1 MKESWR
7 TTGQSL
13 AASLDGPRFCGF
25 ERLQRAIFFAVFMI
39 WSSLVRAIACVCSVE
54 FRARMLTIIRT
65 RTLPM
70 TLSSSLSGPLVEPRV
85 IRKQYAMEMAVERT
99 RLLYQGSLLP
109 TLFMLINGLVCA
121 GLLWSPQRYLLVS
134 IWLIWLLSLVALR
147 VIQVAAF
154 DSAMPSRQAQPIWR
168 RMFLLGS
175 AISGLT
181 LAAAGIALVPTDS
194 FLQQAWVFGLI
205 GAATLSAS
213 VAYAVSLP
221 AFLSFTLPCLLP
233 AIGYLFWGGD
243 EQQQGWGWLGLI
255 LLGSLSVVAWQVN
268 RLIQRELMRRFQNQA
283 LIEHLQQAQSRS
295 ELLNQELAREI
306 EQRRHAEEE
315 LREAQV
321 GLESRVAQRSRELD
335 AANQALS
342 KSEARLALALK
353 ASELGLWDWNLQ
365 TDEVHHTQL
374 KELFGI
380 EPEFVTAMLSHLKP
394 RLHPLDLPP
403 LRRALVEHL
412 KGRTEDYQ
420 IEYRVRHG
428 DGHWVWIEDRGRA
441 VERGANGRVIR
452 MVGTRRDISVS
463 KGLEEQRQLAAT
475 VFEAASEGIVIF
487 DPDYALIAVNQ
498 AFSRVTGYQIEDLLG
513 RNVVE
518 LPCSRD
524 ARRHYP
530 AIHQALEQHGSWQ
543 GELVEARKNGE
554 LYPQWLQLNVVRDIR
569 GNVSHIVGFFADL
582 SARRESEER
591 MRYLTH
597 YDELT
602 GLANRSLFRERLN
615 EAHQRVR
622 QGGRSLALLHINLD
636 RFKLLNDSLGHE
648 VADQMLQKMARRLVN
663 ALPEADTIARLSG
676 DEFAVLFDAYG
687 NLSSLARVATR
698 LSTKLRLPLTVEG
711 HELVV
716 SASMGIS
723 MLPDNAREI
732 SALVSQ
738 SNMAMQHAKHL
749 GGNNF
754 QFYTD
759 SLQASTLE
767 RLQLENHLR
776 KAIEEKQLKVFYQP
790 KLCLA
795 TGRLNAAEAL
805 VRWDHPTMGRVP
817 PGDFIGLAE
826 ETGLIGPIGEFVL
839 RQACWQACEWQRQ
852 GLEPIRVSVNLSV
865 HQLRQGKLVS
875 LVRQV
880 LEETGLA
887 PHYLEL
893 ELTESQLLDSV
904 EHIIAT
910 FQQLRD
916 LGVKLAIDDF
926 GTGYSSLSYLKR
938 IPVDYV
944 KIDQAFIRGL
954 GEGGEDAAIT
964 RAIIAMAHGLSLKV
978 VAEGVERPEQ
988 LEFLKAE
995 LCDEV
1000 QGYLI
1005 SRPVEAFAVA
1015 ELLRADNPFA

>member
-1 MKESWR
+1 
-7 TTGQSL
+7 
-13 AASLDGPRFCGF
+13 
-25 ERLQRAIFFAVFMI
+25 
-39 WSSLVRAIACVCSVE
+39 
-54 FRARMLTIIRT
+54 
-65 RTLPM
+65 M
-70 TLSSSLSGPLVEPRV
+70 TLSTGPSGPFVEPRV

-109 TLFMLINGLVCA
+109 TLFMLLNGLVCA
-121 GLLWSPQRYLLVS
+121 WLLWSPERYWLVS
-134 IWLIWLLSLVALR
+134 VWMVWLLALVALR

-154 DSAMPSRQAQPIWR
+154 DSAIPSRQAQPVWR

-175 AISGLT
+175 AVSGLT
-181 LAAAGIALVPTDS
+181 LACAGIALMPTDN

-205 GAATLSAS
+205 GAAILSAS

-243 EQQQGWGWLGLI
+243 EQQRGWGWLGLI
-255 LLGSLSVVAWQVN
+255 LLVSLSVVAWQVN
-268 RLIQRELMRRFQNQA
+268 RLIQMGLLRRFQNQA

-295 ELLNQELAREI
+295 EQLNSELLREV
-306 EQRRHAEEE
+306 EQRRRAEEQ

-321 GLESRVAQRSRELD
+321 GLESRVAQRSLELD

-353 ASELGLWDWNLQ
+353 ASQLGLWDWNLQ
-365 TDEVHHTQL
+365 TDEVHHSHI
-374 KELFGI
+374 KELFGL
-380 EPEFVTAMLSHLKP
+380 EPEFVRAMLSHLKP
-394 RLHPLDLPP
+394 LLHPEDLP
-403 LRRALVEHL
+403 LLKRALVEHL
-412 KGRTEDYQ
+412 KGRTEDYLV
-420 IEYRVRHG
+420 EYRVRHA
-428 DGHWVWIEDRGRA
+428 DGRWVWIEDRGRA
-441 VERGANGRVIR
+441 VERGPGGRVLR
-452 MVGTRRDISVS
+452 MVGTRRDISAS
-463 KGLEEQRQLAAT
+463 KQQEEQRRLAAM
-475 VFEAASEGIVIF
+475 VFEAASEGIVIL
-487 DPDYALIAVNQ
+487 DPDYVLLAVNQ
-498 AFSRVTGYQIEDLLG
+498 AFSRVTGYQIEDMLG
-513 RNVVE
+513 RNVVD

-524 ARRHYP
+524 ARRHFP
-530 AIHQALEQHGSWQ
+530 VIHQALEQHGSWQ

-554 LYPQWLQLNVVRDIR
+554 LYPQWLQLNVVRDTR
-569 GNVSHIVGFFADL
+569 GKVSHIVGFFADL

-602 GLANRSLFRERLN
+602 GLANRSLFRERLR
-615 EAHQRVR
+615 EAHQRMR
-622 QGGRSLALLHINLD
+622 QGGRSLALVHINLD
-636 RFKLLNDSLGHE
+636 RFKLLNDSLGHDI
-648 VADQMLQKMARRLVN
+648 ADQLLQKMARRLVN

-687 NLSSLARVATR
+687 SLSSLTRVATR
-698 LSTKLRLPLTVEG
+698 LSAKLRLPITVEG

-723 MLPDNAREI
+723 MLPDSAREI
-732 SALVSQ
+732 PALISQ
-738 SNMAMQHAKHL
+738 SNIAMQHAKHL

-754 QFYTD
+754 QFYTA

-767 RLQLENHLR
+767 RLQLENQLR
-776 KAIEEKQLKVFYQP
+776 KAVEERQLKVFYQP

-805 VRWDHPTMGRVP
+805 VRWDHPDLGRVP

-826 ETGLIGPIGEFVL
+826 EIGLIGPIGEFVL

-852 GLEPIRVSVNLSV
+852 GLPAIRVSVNLSV

-875 LVRQV
+875 QVRSV

-887 PHYLEL
+887 PHFLEL
-893 ELTESQLLDSV
+893 ELTESHLLDSV
-904 EHIIAT
+904 DHIVST

-954 GEGGEDAAIT
+954 SEGGADAAIT

-978 VAEGVERPEQ
+978 VAEGVEHPGQ
-988 LEFLKAE
+988 LAFLKE
-995 LCDEV
+995 QKCDEV

-1005 SRPVEAFAVA
+1005 SRPVEAEGLAA
-1015 ELLRADNPFA
+1015 LLRAQTL

>member
-1 MKESWR
+1 
-7 TTGQSL
+7 
-13 AASLDGPRFCGF
+13 
-25 ERLQRAIFFAVFMI
+25 
-39 WSSLVRAIACVCSVE
+39 
-54 FRARMLTIIRT
+54 
-65 RTLPM
+65 M
-70 TLSSSLSGPLVEPRV
+70 TLSFDLSGPTVEPRV

-121 GLLWSPQRYLLVS
+121 GLLWSPQRYFLVS
-134 IWLIWLLSLVALR
+134 VWLVWLLSLVALR

-154 DSAMPSRQAQPIWR
+154 DSAIPNRQAQPIWR

-175 AISGLT
+175 GLTGLT
-181 LAAAGIALVPTDS
+181 LAGAGIALVPADN
-194 FLQQAWVFGLI
+194 FIQQAWVFGLI
-205 GAATLSAS
+205 GAAALSAS

-233 AIGYLFWGGD
+233 AIAYMFWGGD
-243 EQQQGWGWLGLI
+243 EQQQGWGWFGLI
-255 LLGSLSVVAWQVN
+255 LLGALSVVAWQVN
-268 RLIQRELMRRFQNQA
+268 RLIDRGLMRRFQNQA
-283 LIEHLQQAQSRS
+283 LIEHLQQAQSCS
-295 ELLNQELAREI
+295 DQLNQKLAKEI
-306 EQRRHAEEE
+306 EQRRRAENE
-315 LREAQV
+315 LREIQV
-321 GLESRVAQRSRELD
+321 DLENRVAQRSLELD

-365 TDEVHHTQL
+365 TDEVHHTQIQ
-374 KELFGI
+374 ELFGL
-380 EPEFVTAMLSHLKP
+380 EPDQVTAILRHLKP
-394 RLHPLDLPP
+394 RLHPEDLPA
-403 LRRALVEHL
+403 LKRALVEHL

-441 VERGANGRVIR
+441 VERAENGRVLR

-463 KGLEEQRQLAAT
+463 KNLEEQRQLAAT

-487 DPDYALIAVNQ
+487 DPNYVLIAINQ
-498 AFSRVTGYQIEDLLG
+498 AFSRVTGYAIEDMIG

-524 ARRHYP
+524 ARRHYA
-530 AIHQALEQHGSWQ
+530 AIHQALEQQGSWQ
-543 GELVEARKNGE
+543 GELVETRKNGE
-554 LYPQWLQLNVVRDIR
+554 MYPQWLQLNAVRDNR

-602 GLANRSLFRERLN
+602 GLANRAMFRERLS

-622 QGGRSLALLHINLD
+622 QGGYRSLALLHINLD
-636 RFKLLNDSLGHE
+636 RFKQLNDSLGHE
-648 VADQMLQKMARRLVN
+648 VADQLLQKMARRLVN

-676 DEFAVLFDAYG
+676 DEFAVLFNAYG

-698 LSTKLRLPLTVEG
+698 LASKLRLPVTIDG

-723 MLPDNAREI
+723 LLPDSAREI

-767 RLQLENHLR
+767 RLQLENQLR

-795 TGRLNAAEAL
+795 TGKLNAAEAL

-852 GLEPIRVSVNLSV
+852 GLDAIRVSVNLSV

-880 LEETGLA
+880 LEETGLE
-887 PHYLEL
+887 PGYLEL

-954 GEGGEDAAIT
+954 GEGTEDAAIT

-978 VAEGVERPEQ
+978 VAEGVEHQEQ

-995 LCDEV
+995 RCDEV

-1005 SRPVEAFAVA
+1005 SRPVEAQFLAV
-1015 ELLRADNPFA
+1015 LLRENGVD

>member
-1 MKESWR
+1 
-7 TTGQSL
+7 
-13 AASLDGPRFCGF
+13 
-25 ERLQRAIFFAVFMI
+25 
-39 WSSLVRAIACVCSVE
+39 
-54 FRARMLTIIRT
+54 
-65 RTLPM
+65 M
-70 TLSSSLSGPLVEPRV
+70 TPIPDLSGPFMEPRV
-85 IRKQYAMEMAVERT
+85 IRQHYAVEMAVERT

-109 TLFMLINGLVCA
+109 TLFMLLNGLVCTW
-121 GLLWSPQRYLLVS
+121 LLWSPARYLLLSV
-134 IWLIWLLSLVALR
+134 WMVWLLALVALR

-154 DSAMPSRQAQPIWR
+154 DSAIPSRQAQPVWQ

-175 AISGLT
+175 TVSGLT
-181 LAAAGIALVPTDS
+181 LACAGIALMPTDS

-205 GAATLSAS
+205 GAAILSAS
-213 VAYAVSLP
+213 VAYAVSLQ

-233 AIGYLFWGGD
+233 AIAYLFWGGD
-243 EQQQGWGWLGLI
+243 EQQRGWGWLGLI
-255 LLGSLSVVAWQVN
+255 LLASLSVVAWQVN
-268 RLIQRELMRRFQNQA
+268 RLIQRGLLRRFQNQA
-283 LIEHLQQAQSRS
+283 LIEHLQDAQNRS
-295 ELLNQELAREI
+295 GQLNRELAREV
-306 EQRRHAEEE
+306 EQRRNVEER
-315 LREAQV
+315 LRQAQA
-321 GLESRVAQRSRELD
+321 GLEQRVAQRSLELD
-335 AANQALS
+335 AANQALG
-342 KSEARLALALK
+342 KSEARLALALE

-374 KELFGI
+374 KELFGL
-380 EPEFVTAMLSHLKP
+380 EPGEVTAMLSHLKP
-394 RLHPLDLPP
+394 RLHPEDLPV
-403 LRRALVEHL
+403 LKRALVEHL
-412 KGRTEDYQ
+412 KGRSEDYLV
-420 IEYRVRHG
+420 EYRVLHG
-428 DGHWVWIEDRGRA
+428 AGHWVWVEDRGRA
-441 VERGANGRVIR
+441 VERSPEGRVLR
-452 MVGTRRDISVS
+452 MVGTRRDISAD
-463 KGLEEQRQLAAT
+463 KEQEVQRNLAAT
-475 VFEAASEGIVIF
+475 VFEAASEGIVIL
-487 DPDYALIAVNQ
+487 DPDYALIAANQ
-498 AFSRVTGYQIEDLLG
+498 AFSQVTGFQIEDMLG

-518 LPCSRD
+518 LSCSRD

-530 AIHQALEQHGSWQ
+530 LIHQALEQHGSWQ
-543 GELVEARKNGE
+543 GELVETRKNGE
-554 LYPQWLQLNVVRDIR
+554 LYPQWLQLNVVRDKR
-569 GNVSHIVGFFADL
+569 GKVRHIVGFFADL

-602 GLANRSLFRERLN
+602 GLANRSLFRERLR

-648 VADQMLQKMARRLVN
+648 VADQLLQKMARRLVN

-687 NLSSLARVATR
+687 SLSSLTRVATR
-698 LSTKLRLPLTVEG
+698 LLSKLRLPITIEG

-723 MLPDNAREI
+723 MLPDSAREI
-732 SALVSQ
+732 AALVSQ
-738 SNMAMQHAKHL
+738 ANMAMAHAKHL

-754 QFYTD
+754 QFYTE

-767 RLQLENHLR
+767 RLQLENQLR
-776 KAIEEKQLKVFYQP
+776 KAIEDDQLMVFYQP

-805 VRWDHPTMGRVP
+805 VRWEHPVLGRVP

-839 RQACWQACEWQRQ
+839 RQACRQACQWRQQ

-865 HQLRQGKLVS
+865 YQLRQGKLVS

-880 LEETGLA
+880 LEETGLE
-887 PHYLEL
+887 PHLLEL

-954 GEGGEDAAIT
+954 AEGGEDAAIT

-978 VAEGVERPEQ
+978 VAEGVEDQAQLTFLRAEQ
-988 LEFLKAE
+988 
-995 LCDEV
+995 CDEV

-1005 SRPVEAFAVA
+1005 SRPVDAQGLA
-1015 ELLRADNPFA
+1015 LLLQAQSC

>member
-1 MKESWR
+1 
-7 TTGQSL
+7 
-13 AASLDGPRFCGF
+13 
-25 ERLQRAIFFAVFMI
+25 
-39 WSSLVRAIACVCSVE
+39 
-54 FRARMLTIIRT
+54 
-65 RTLPM
+65 M
-70 TLSSSLSGPLVEPRV
+70 TLSFDLSGPTAQPRV

-121 GLLWSPQRYLLVS
+121 GLLWSPQRYFLVTV
-134 IWLIWLLSLVALR
+134 WLVWLLSLVALR

-154 DSAMPSRQAQPIWR
+154 DSAIPNRQAHPIWL

-175 AISGLT
+175 GLTGLT
-181 LAAAGIALVPTDS
+181 LAGAGIALVPADN
-194 FLQQAWVFGLI
+194 FIQQAWVFGLI
-205 GAATLSAS
+205 GAAALSAS

-233 AIGYLFWGGD
+233 AIAYMFWGGD
-243 EQQQGWGWLGLI
+243 EQQQGWGWFGLI
-255 LLGSLSVVAWQVN
+255 LLGALSVVAWQVN
-268 RLIQRELMRRFQNQA
+268 RLIDRGLMRRFQNQA
-283 LIEHLQQAQSRS
+283 LIEHLQQAQSCS
-295 ELLNQELAREI
+295 DQLNQKLAKEI
-306 EQRRHAEEE
+306 EQRQRAEEE
-315 LREAQV
+315 LREIQTD
-321 GLESRVAQRSRELD
+321 LENRVAQRSLELD
-335 AANQALS
+335 AASQALS

-365 TDEVHHTQL
+365 TDEVHHTQIQ
-374 KELFGI
+374 ELFGL
-380 EPEFVTAMLSHLKP
+380 EPEQVTGILRHLKP
-394 RLHPLDLPP
+394 RLHPEDLPG
-403 LRRALVEHL
+403 LKRALVEHL

-441 VERGANGRVIR
+441 VERGENARVIR

-487 DPDYALIAVNQ
+487 DPNYKLIAINQ
-498 AFSRVTGYQIEDLLG
+498 AFSRVTGYDIEDMIG

-524 ARRHYP
+524 ARRHYA
-530 AIHQALEQHGSWQ
+530 AIHQALEQQGSWQ
-543 GELVEARKNGE
+543 GELVETRKNGE
-554 LYPQWLQLNVVRDIR
+554 MYPQWLQLNAVRDTR

-602 GLANRSLFRERLN
+602 GLANRSMFRERLS

-622 QGGRSLALLHINLD
+622 QGGYRSLALLHINLD
-636 RFKLLNDSLGHE
+636 RFKQLNDSLGHE
-648 VADQMLQKMARRLVN
+648 IADQLLQKMARRLVN

-676 DEFAVLFDAYG
+676 DEFAVLFNAYG

-698 LSTKLRLPLTVEG
+698 LASKLRLPVTIDG

-723 MLPDNAREI
+723 LLPDSARDI

-767 RLQLENHLR
+767 RLQMENQLR
-776 KAIEEKQLKVFYQP
+776 KAVEEKQLKVFYQP

-795 TGRLNAAEAL
+795 TGKLNAAEAL

-852 GLEPIRVSVNLSV
+852 GLEAIRVSVNLSV

-880 LEETGLA
+880 LEETGLE
-887 PHYLEL
+887 PRYLEL

-954 GEGGEDAAIT
+954 GEGSEDAAIT
-964 RAIIAMAHGLSLKV
+964 RAIIAMAHGLALKV
-978 VAEGVERPEQ
+978 VAEGVERIEQ

-995 LCDEV
+995 HCDEV
-1000 QGYLI
+1000 QGYLV
-1005 SRPVEAFAVA
+1005 SRPVEAETLAG
-1015 ELLRADNPFA
+1015 LLHAQAAS

>member
-1 MKESWR
+1 
-7 TTGQSL
+7 
-13 AASLDGPRFCGF
+13 
-25 ERLQRAIFFAVFMI
+25 
-39 WSSLVRAIACVCSVE
+39 
-54 FRARMLTIIRT
+54 
-65 RTLPM
+65 M
-70 TLSSSLSGPLVEPRV
+70 TLNPDPAGPCVEPRV
-85 IRKQYAMEMAVERT
+85 IYKQYATQMAVERT

-121 GLLWSPQRYLLVS
+121 ALLWEPRRYFLVS
-134 IWLIWLLSLVALR
+134 VWLVWLLSLVALR

-154 DSAMPSRQAQPIWR
+154 DSAIPSRQAQPIWL

-175 AISGLT
+175 ALTGLT
-181 LAAAGIALVPTDS
+181 LAGAGIALVPADS
-194 FLQQAWVFGLI
+194 FQQQAWVFGLI

-233 AIGYLFWGGD
+233 AILYLFWGDD
-243 EQQQGWGWLGLI
+243 EQQRGWGWLGLVV
-255 LLGSLSVVAWQVN
+255 LVSLSVVAWQVN
-268 RLIQRELMRRFQNQA
+268 RLIRSGMLRRFQNQA
-283 LIEHLQQAQSRS
+283 LIEHLQQAQTCSAQ
-295 ELLNQELAREI
+295 LNEALAREV
-306 EQRRHAEEE
+306 EQRRNAEDQ
-315 LREAQV
+315 LRAAQA
-321 GLESRVAQRSRELD
+321 GLEARVAQRGQALEVAS
-335 AANQALS
+335 QALS

-374 KELFGI
+374 KELFGL
-380 EPEFVTAMLSHLKP
+380 EPEYVTAMLGHLTP
-394 RLHPLDLPP
+394 RLHPQDLPV
-403 LRRALVEHL
+403 LKRALVEHL
-412 KGRTEDYQ
+412 KGRSEDYQ

-441 VERGANGRVIR
+441 VERSASGRVLR
-452 MVGTRRDISVS
+452 MVGTRRNISAT
-463 KGLEEQRQLAAT
+463 KELEQQRQLAAT

-487 DPDYALIAVNQ
+487 DPNYALLAANQ
-498 AFSRVTGYQIEDLLG
+498 AFTRVTGFNIDDMLG
-513 RNVVE
+513 RNVVD

-530 AIHQALEQHGSWQ
+530 IIRQSLKQHGTWQ
-543 GELVEARKNGE
+543 GELVEARANGE
-554 LYPQWLQLNVVRDIR
+554 LYPQWLQLNVVRDSR
-569 GNVSHIVGFFADL
+569 GNISHIVGFFADL
-582 SARRESEER
+582 SARRASEER

-602 GLANRSLFRERLN
+602 GLANRSLFRERLH
-615 EAHQRVR
+615 EAHQRIR
-622 QGGRSLALLHINLD
+622 QGGRRSLALLHIDLD
-636 RFKLLNDSLGHE
+636 RFKLLNDSLGHDI
-648 VADQMLQKMARRLVN
+648 ADQLLQKMARRLIN

-698 LSTKLRLPLTVEG
+698 LSAKLRLPVTIEG

-716 SASMGIS
+716 SASIGIS
-723 MLPDNAREI
+723 LLPDNAREV
-732 SALVSQ
+732 STLVSQ
-738 SNMAMQHAKHL
+738 ANMAMQHAKHL
-749 GGNNF
+749 GGDNF

-767 RLQLENHLR
+767 RLQLENQLR
-776 KAIEEKQLKVFYQP
+776 KALEEQQLKVFYQP
-790 KLCLA
+790 KLCLT
-795 TGRLNAAEAL
+795 TGRLNAVEAL
-805 VRWDHPTMGRVP
+805 VRWEHPLMGQVP

-852 GLEPIRVSVNLSV
+852 GLAPIRVSVNLSV
-865 HQLRQGKLVS
+865 HQLRHGKLVS

-887 PHYLEL
+887 PQYLEL

-954 GEGGEDAAIT
+954 EEGSVDTAIT
-964 RAIIAMAHGLSLKV
+964 RAIITMAHGLSLKV
-978 VAEGVERPEQ
+978 VAEGVERREQ
-988 LEFLKAE
+988 LDFLKAE
-995 LCDEV
+995 QCDEV

-1005 SRPVEAFAVA
+1005 SRPVEAD
-1015 ELLRADNPFA
+1015 ELVRLLQKQYME

>member
-1 MKESWR
+1 
-7 TTGQSL
+7 
-13 AASLDGPRFCGF
+13 
-25 ERLQRAIFFAVFMI
+25 
-39 WSSLVRAIACVCSVE
+39 
-54 FRARMLTIIRT
+54 
-65 RTLPM
+65 M
-70 TLSSSLSGPLVEPRV
+70 TPIPDLSGPFMEPRV
-85 IRKQYAMEMAVERT
+85 IRQHYAVEMAVERT

-109 TLFMLINGLVCA
+109 TLFMLLNGLVCTW
-121 GLLWSPQRYLLVS
+121 LLWSPARYLLLSV
-134 IWLIWLLSLVALR
+134 WMVWLLALVALR

-154 DSAMPSRQAQPIWR
+154 DSAIPSRQAQPVWQ

-175 AISGLT
+175 TVSGLT
-181 LAAAGIALVPTDS
+181 LACAGIALVPTDS

-205 GAATLSAS
+205 GAAILSAS
-213 VAYAVSLP
+213 VAYAVSLQ

-233 AIGYLFWGGD
+233 AIAYLFWGGD
-243 EQQQGWGWLGLI
+243 EQQRGWGWLGLI
-255 LLGSLSVVAWQVN
+255 LLASLSVVAWQVN
-268 RLIQRELMRRFQNQA
+268 RLIQRGLLRRFQNQA
-283 LIEHLQQAQSRS
+283 LIEHLQDAQNRS
-295 ELLNQELAREI
+295 GQLNRELAREV
-306 EQRRHAEEE
+306 EQRRNVEER
-315 LREAQV
+315 LRQAQA
-321 GLESRVAQRSRELD
+321 GLEQRVAQRSLELD
-335 AANQALS
+335 AANQALG
-342 KSEARLALALK
+342 KSEARLALALE

-374 KELFGI
+374 KELFGL
-380 EPEFVTAMLSHLKP
+380 EPGEVTAMLSHLKP
-394 RLHPLDLPP
+394 RLHPEDLPV
-403 LRRALVEHL
+403 LKRALVEHL
-412 KGRTEDYQ
+412 KGRSEDYLV
-420 IEYRVRHG
+420 EYRVLHG
-428 DGHWVWIEDRGRA
+428 AGHWVWVEDRGRA
-441 VERGANGRVIR
+441 VERSPEGRVLR
-452 MVGTRRDISVS
+452 MVGTRRDISAD
-463 KGLEEQRQLAAT
+463 KEQEVQRNLAAT
-475 VFEAASEGIVIF
+475 VFEAASEGIVIL
-487 DPDYALIAVNQ
+487 DPDYALIAANQ
-498 AFSRVTGYQIEDLLG
+498 AFSLVTGFQIEDMLG

-518 LPCSRD
+518 LSCSRD

-530 AIHQALEQHGSWQ
+530 LIHQALEQHGSWQ
-543 GELVEARKNGE
+543 GELVETRKNGE
-554 LYPQWLQLNVVRDIR
+554 LYPQWLQLNVVRDKR
-569 GNVSHIVGFFADL
+569 GKVRHIVGFFADL

-602 GLANRSLFRERLN
+602 GLANRSLFRERLR

-648 VADQMLQKMARRLVN
+648 VADQLLQKMARRLVN

-687 NLSSLARVATR
+687 SLSSLTRVATR
-698 LSTKLRLPLTVEG
+698 LLSKLRLPITIEG

-723 MLPDNAREI
+723 MLPDSAREI
-732 SALVSQ
+732 AALVSQ
-738 SNMAMQHAKHL
+738 ANMAMAHAKHL

-754 QFYTD
+754 QFYTE

-767 RLQLENHLR
+767 RLQLENQLR
-776 KAIEEKQLKVFYQP
+776 KAIEDDQLMVFYQP

-805 VRWDHPTMGRVP
+805 VRWEHPVLGRVP

-839 RQACWQACEWQRQ
+839 RQACRQACQWRQQ

-865 HQLRQGKLVS
+865 YQLRQGKLVS

-880 LEETGLA
+880 LEETGLE
-887 PHYLEL
+887 PHLLEL

-954 GEGGEDAAIT
+954 AEGGEDAAIT

-978 VAEGVERPEQ
+978 VAEGVEDQAQLTFLRAEQ
-988 LEFLKAE
+988 
-995 LCDEV
+995 CDEV

-1005 SRPVEAFAVA
+1005 SRPVDAQGLA
-1015 ELLRADNPFA
+1015 LLLQAQSC

>member
-1 MKESWR
+1 
-7 TTGQSL
+7 
-13 AASLDGPRFCGF
+13 
-25 ERLQRAIFFAVFMI
+25 
-39 WSSLVRAIACVCSVE
+39 
-54 FRARMLTIIRT
+54 
-65 RTLPM
+65 M
-70 TLSSSLSGPLVEPRV
+70 TLSFDLSGPTVEPRV

-121 GLLWSPQRYLLVS
+121 GLLWSPQRYFLVS
-134 IWLIWLLSLVALR
+134 VWLVWLLSLVALR

-154 DSAMPSRQAQPIWR
+154 DSAIPNRQAQPIWR

-175 AISGLT
+175 GLTGLT
-181 LAAAGIALVPTDS
+181 LAGAGIALVPADN
-194 FLQQAWVFGLI
+194 FIQQAWVFGLI
-205 GAATLSAS
+205 GAAALSAS

-233 AIGYLFWGGD
+233 AIAYMFWGGD
-243 EQQQGWGWLGLI
+243 EQQQGWGWFGLI
-255 LLGSLSVVAWQVN
+255 LLGALSVVAWQVN
-268 RLIQRELMRRFQNQA
+268 RLIDRGLMRRFQNQA
-283 LIEHLQQAQSRS
+283 LIEHLQQAQSCS
-295 ELLNQELAREI
+295 DQLNQKLAKEI
-306 EQRRHAEEE
+306 EQRRRAENE
-315 LREAQV
+315 LREIQV
-321 GLESRVAQRSRELD
+321 DLENRVAQRSLELD

-365 TDEVHHTQL
+365 TDEVHHTQIQ
-374 KELFGI
+374 ELFGL
-380 EPEFVTAMLSHLKP
+380 EPDQVTAILRHLKP
-394 RLHPLDLPP
+394 RLHPDDLPA

-441 VERGANGRVIR
+441 VERAENGRVLR

-463 KGLEEQRQLAAT
+463 KNLEEQRQLAAT

-487 DPDYALIAVNQ
+487 DPNYALIAINQ
-498 AFSRVTGYQIEDLLG
+498 AFSRVTGYAIEDMIG

-524 ARRHYP
+524 ARRHYA
-530 AIHQALEQHGSWQ
+530 AIHQALEQQGSWQ
-543 GELVEARKNGE
+543 GELVETRKNGE
-554 LYPQWLQLNVVRDIR
+554 MYPQWLQLNAVRDSR

-602 GLANRSLFRERLN
+602 GLANRAMFRERLS

-622 QGGRSLALLHINLD
+622 QGGYRSLALLHINLD
-636 RFKLLNDSLGHE
+636 RFKQLNDSLGHE
-648 VADQMLQKMARRLVN
+648 VADQLLQKMARRLVN

-676 DEFAVLFDAYG
+676 DEFAVLFNAYG

-698 LSTKLRLPLTVEG
+698 LATKLRVPVTIEG

-723 MLPDNAREI
+723 LLPDNAREI

-767 RLQLENHLR
+767 RLQLENQLR

-795 TGRLNAAEAL
+795 TGKLNAAEAL

-852 GLEPIRVSVNLSV
+852 GLDAIRVSVNLSV

-880 LEETGLA
+880 LEETGLE
-887 PHYLEL
+887 PRYLEL

-954 GEGGEDAAIT
+954 GEGTEDAAIT

-978 VAEGVERPEQ
+978 VAEGVEHQEQ

-995 LCDEV
+995 RCDEV

-1005 SRPVEAFAVA
+1005 SRPVEAQVLAV
-1015 ELLRADNPFA
+1015 LLRENGVD

>member
-1 MKESWR
+1 
-7 TTGQSL
+7 
-13 AASLDGPRFCGF
+13 
-25 ERLQRAIFFAVFMI
+25 
-39 WSSLVRAIACVCSVE
+39 
-54 FRARMLTIIRT
+54 
-65 RTLPM
+65 M
-70 TLSSSLSGPLVEPRV
+70 TLSTGPSGPFVEPRV
-85 IRKQYAMEMAVERT
+85 VRKQYAMEMAVERT

-109 TLFMLINGLVCA
+109 TLFMLLNGLVCA
-121 GLLWSPQRYLLVS
+121 WLLWGPERYWLVS
-134 IWLIWLLSLVALR
+134 VWMVWLLALVALR

-154 DSAMPSRQAQPIWR
+154 DSAIPSRQAQPVWR

-175 AISGLT
+175 AVSGLT
-181 LAAAGIALVPTDS
+181 LACAGIALMPTDN

-205 GAATLSAS
+205 GAAILSAS

-243 EQQQGWGWLGLI
+243 EQQRGWGWLGLI
-255 LLGSLSVVAWQVN
+255 LLVSLSVVAWQVN
-268 RLIQRELMRRFQNQA
+268 RLIQMGLLRRFQNQA

-295 ELLNQELAREI
+295 EQLNSELLREV
-306 EQRRHAEEE
+306 EQRRRAEEE

-321 GLESRVAQRSRELD
+321 GLESRVAQRSLELD

-353 ASELGLWDWNLQ
+353 ASQLGLWDWNLQ
-365 TDEVHHTQL
+365 TDEVHHSHI
-374 KELFGI
+374 KELFGL
-380 EPEFVTAMLSHLKP
+380 EPEFVRAMLSHLKP
-394 RLHPLDLPP
+394 LLHPEDLP
-403 LRRALVEHL
+403 LLKRALVEHL
-412 KGRTEDYQ
+412 KGRTEDYLV
-420 IEYRVRHG
+420 EYRVRHG

-441 VERGANGRVIR
+441 VERGPGGRVLR
-452 MVGTRRDISVS
+452 MVGTRRDISAS
-463 KGLEEQRQLAAT
+463 KQQEEQRRLSAM
-475 VFEAASEGIVIF
+475 VFEAASEGIVIL
-487 DPDYALIAVNQ
+487 DPDYVLLAVNQ
-498 AFSRVTGYQIEDLLG
+498 AFSRVTGYQIEDMLG
-513 RNVVE
+513 RNVVD

-530 AIHQALEQHGSWQ
+530 VIHQALEQHGSWQ

-554 LYPQWLQLNVVRDIR
+554 LYPQWLQLNVVRDAR
-569 GNVSHIVGFFADL
+569 GNISHIVGFFADL

-602 GLANRSLFRERLN
+602 GLANRSLFRERLR

-622 QGGRSLALLHINLD
+622 QGGRSLALVHINLD
-636 RFKLLNDSLGHE
+636 RFKLLNDSLGHDI
-648 VADQMLQKMARRLVN
+648 ADQLLQKMARRLVN

-687 NLSSLARVATR
+687 SLSSLTRVATR
-698 LSTKLRLPLTVEG
+698 LSAKLRLPITVEG

-723 MLPDNAREI
+723 MLPDSAREI
-732 SALVSQ
+732 PALISQ
-738 SNMAMQHAKHL
+738 ANIAMQHAKHL

-754 QFYTD
+754 QFYTA

-767 RLQLENHLR
+767 RLQLENQLR
-776 KAIEEKQLKVFYQP
+776 KAVEERQLKVFYQP

-805 VRWDHPTMGRVP
+805 VRWDHPDLGRVP

-826 ETGLIGPIGEFVL
+826 EIGLIGPIGEFVL

-852 GLEPIRVSVNLSV
+852 GLPAIRVSVNLSV

-875 LVRQV
+875 LVRSV

-887 PHYLEL
+887 PHFLEL
-893 ELTESQLLDSV
+893 ELTESHLLDSV
-904 EHIIAT
+904 EHIVST

-954 GEGGEDAAIT
+954 SEGGADAAIT

-978 VAEGVERPEQ
+978 VAEGVEHPGQ
-988 LEFLKAE
+988 LAFLKE
-995 LCDEV
+995 QKCDEV

-1005 SRPVEAFAVA
+1005 SRPVDA
-1015 ELLRADNPFA
+1015 EGLAALLRAETL

>member
-1 MKESWR
+1 
-7 TTGQSL
+7 
-13 AASLDGPRFCGF
+13 
-25 ERLQRAIFFAVFMI
+25 
-39 WSSLVRAIACVCSVE
+39 
-54 FRARMLTIIRT
+54 
-65 RTLPM
+65 M
-70 TLSSSLSGPLVEPRV
+70 TLSTGPSGPFVEPRV
-85 IRKQYAMEMAVERT
+85 VRKQYAMEMAVERT

-109 TLFMLINGLVCA
+109 TLFMLLNGLVCA
-121 GLLWSPQRYLLVS
+121 WLLWSPERYWLVS
-134 IWLIWLLSLVALR
+134 VWMVWLLALVALR

-154 DSAMPSRQAQPIWR
+154 DSAIPSRQAQPVWR

-175 AISGLT
+175 AVSGLT
-181 LAAAGIALVPTDS
+181 LACAGIALMPTDN

-205 GAATLSAS
+205 GAAILSAS

-243 EQQQGWGWLGLI
+243 EQQRGWGWLGLI
-255 LLGSLSVVAWQVN
+255 LLVSLSVVAWQVN
-268 RLIQRELMRRFQNQA
+268 RLIQMGLLRRFQNQA

-295 ELLNQELAREI
+295 EQLNSELLREV
-306 EQRRHAEEE
+306 EQRRRAEEE

-321 GLESRVAQRSRELD
+321 GLESRVTQRSLELD

-353 ASELGLWDWNLQ
+353 ASQLGLWDWNLQ
-365 TDEVHHTQL
+365 TDEVHHSHI
-374 KELFGI
+374 KELFGL
-380 EPEFVTAMLSHLKP
+380 EPEFVRAMLSHLKP
-394 RLHPLDLPP
+394 LLHPEDLP
-403 LRRALVEHL
+403 LLKRALVEHL
-412 KGRTEDYQ
+412 KGRTEDYLV
-420 IEYRVRHG
+420 EYRVRHG
-428 DGHWVWIEDRGRA
+428 DGYWVWIEDRGRA
-441 VERGANGRVIR
+441 VERGPGGRVLR
-452 MVGTRRDISVS
+452 MVGTRRDISAS
-463 KGLEEQRQLAAT
+463 KQQEEQQRLSAM
-475 VFEAASEGIVIF
+475 VFEAASEGIVIL
-487 DPDYALIAVNQ
+487 DPDYVLLAANQ
-498 AFSRVTGYQIEDLLG
+498 AFSRVTGYQIEDMLG
-513 RNVVE
+513 RNVVD

-530 AIHQALEQHGSWQ
+530 VIHQALEQHGSWQ

-554 LYPQWLQLNVVRDIR
+554 LYPQWLQLNVVRDTR
-569 GNVSHIVGFFADL
+569 GNISHIVGFFADL

-602 GLANRSLFRERLN
+602 GLANRSLFRERLR
-615 EAHQRVR
+615 EAHQRMR
-622 QGGRSLALLHINLD
+622 QGGRSLALVHINLD
-636 RFKLLNDSLGHE
+636 RFKLLNDSLGHD
-648 VADQMLQKMARRLVN
+648 VADQLLQKMARRLVN

-687 NLSSLARVATR
+687 SLSSLTRVATR
-698 LSTKLRLPLTVEG
+698 LSAKLRLPITVEG

-723 MLPDNAREI
+723 MLPDSAREI
-732 SALVSQ
+732 PALISQ
-738 SNMAMQHAKHL
+738 ANIAMQHAKHL

-754 QFYTD
+754 QFYTA

-767 RLQLENHLR
+767 RLQLENQLR
-776 KAIEEKQLKVFYQP
+776 KAVEERQLKVFYQP

-805 VRWDHPTMGRVP
+805 VRWDHPDLGRVP

-826 ETGLIGPIGEFVL
+826 EIGLIGPIGEFVL

-852 GLEPIRVSVNLSV
+852 GLPAIRVSVNLSV

-875 LVRQV
+875 LVRSV

-887 PHYLEL
+887 PHFLEL
-893 ELTESQLLDSV
+893 ELTESHLLDSV
-904 EHIIAT
+904 EHIVST

-954 GEGGEDAAIT
+954 SEGGADAAIT

-978 VAEGVERPEQ
+978 VAEGVEHPGQ
-988 LEFLKAE
+988 LAFLKE
-995 LCDEV
+995 QKCDEV

-1005 SRPVEAFAVA
+1005 SRPVEAEGLAA
-1015 ELLRADNPFA
+1015 LLRAETL

>member
-1 MKESWR
+1 
-7 TTGQSL
+7 
-13 AASLDGPRFCGF
+13 
-25 ERLQRAIFFAVFMI
+25 
-39 WSSLVRAIACVCSVE
+39 
-54 FRARMLTIIRT
+54 
-65 RTLPM
+65 M
-70 TLSSSLSGPLVEPRV
+70 TLSFDLSGPTVEPRV

-121 GLLWSPQRYLLVS
+121 GLLWSPQRYFLVS
-134 IWLIWLLSLVALR
+134 VWLVWLLSLVALR

-154 DSAMPSRQAQPIWR
+154 DSAIPNRQAQPIWR

-175 AISGLT
+175 GLTGLT
-181 LAAAGIALVPTDS
+181 LAGAGIALVPADN
-194 FLQQAWVFGLI
+194 FIQQAWVFGLI
-205 GAATLSAS
+205 GAAALSAS

-233 AIGYLFWGGD
+233 AIAYMFWGGD
-243 EQQQGWGWLGLI
+243 EQQQGWGWFGLI
-255 LLGSLSVVAWQVN
+255 LLGALSVVAWQVN
-268 RLIQRELMRRFQNQA
+268 RLIDRGLMRRFQNQA
-283 LIEHLQQAQSRS
+283 LIEHLQQAQSCS
-295 ELLNQELAREI
+295 DQLNQKLAKEI
-306 EQRRHAEEE
+306 EQRRRAENE
-315 LREAQV
+315 LREIQV
-321 GLESRVAQRSRELD
+321 DLENRVAQRSLELD

-365 TDEVHHTQL
+365 TDEVHHTQIQ
-374 KELFGI
+374 ELFGL
-380 EPEFVTAMLSHLKP
+380 EPDQVTAILRHLKP
-394 RLHPLDLPP
+394 RLHPEDLPA
-403 LRRALVEHL
+403 LKRALVEHL

-441 VERGANGRVIR
+441 VERAENGRVLR

-463 KGLEEQRQLAAT
+463 KNLEEQRQLAAT

-487 DPDYALIAVNQ
+487 DPNYALIAINQ
-498 AFSRVTGYQIEDLLG
+498 AFSRVTGYAIEDMIG
-513 RNVVE
+513 RKVVE

-524 ARRHYP
+524 ARRHYA
-530 AIHQALEQHGSWQ
+530 AIHQALEQQGSWQ
-543 GELVEARKNGE
+543 GELVETRKNGE
-554 LYPQWLQLNVVRDIR
+554 MYPQWLQLNAVRDSR

-602 GLANRSLFRERLN
+602 GLANRAMFRERLS

-622 QGGRSLALLHINLD
+622 QGGYRSLALLHINLD
-636 RFKLLNDSLGHE
+636 RFKQLNDSLGHE
-648 VADQMLQKMARRLVN
+648 VADQLLQKMARRLVN

-676 DEFAVLFDAYG
+676 DEFAVLFNAYG

-698 LSTKLRLPLTVEG
+698 LASKLRLPVTIDG

-723 MLPDNAREI
+723 LLPDSAREI

-749 GGNNF
+749 GGDNF

-776 KAIEEKQLKVFYQP
+776 KAIEDKQLKVFYQP

-954 GEGGEDAAIT
+954 GEGTEDAAIT

-978 VAEGVERPEQ
+978 VAEGVEHQEQ

-995 LCDEV
+995 RCDEV

-1005 SRPVEAFAVA
+1005 SRPVEAQVLAV
-1015 ELLRADNPFA
+1015 LLRENGVD

>member
-1 MKESWR
+1 
-7 TTGQSL
+7 
-13 AASLDGPRFCGF
+13 
-25 ERLQRAIFFAVFMI
+25 
-39 WSSLVRAIACVCSVE
+39 
-54 FRARMLTIIRT
+54 
-65 RTLPM
+65 M
-70 TLSSSLSGPLVEPRV
+70 TLSTGPSGPFVEPRV
-85 IRKQYAMEMAVERT
+85 VRKQYAMEMAVERT

-109 TLFMLINGLVCA
+109 TLFMLLNGLVCA
-121 GLLWSPQRYLLVS
+121 WLLWSPERYWLVS
-134 IWLIWLLSLVALR
+134 VWMVWLLALVALR

-154 DSAMPSRQAQPIWR
+154 DSAIPSRQAQPVWR

-175 AISGLT
+175 AVSGLT
-181 LAAAGIALVPTDS
+181 LACAGIALMPTDN

-205 GAATLSAS
+205 GAAILSAS

-243 EQQQGWGWLGLI
+243 EQQRGWGWLGLI
-255 LLGSLSVVAWQVN
+255 LLVSLSVVAWQVN
-268 RLIQRELMRRFQNQA
+268 RLIQMGLLRRFQNQA
-283 LIEHLQQAQSRS
+283 LIEHLQQARSRS
-295 ELLNQELAREI
+295 EQLNSELLREV
-306 EQRRHAEEE
+306 EQRRRAEEE

-321 GLESRVAQRSRELD
+321 GLESRVAQRSLELD

-353 ASELGLWDWNLQ
+353 ASQLGLWDWNLQ
-365 TDEVHHTQL
+365 TDEVHHSHI
-374 KELFGI
+374 KELFGL
-380 EPEFVTAMLSHLKP
+380 EPEFVRAMLSHLKP
-394 RLHPLDLPP
+394 LLHPEDLP
-403 LRRALVEHL
+403 LLKRALVEHL
-412 KGRTEDYQ
+412 KGRTEDYLV
-420 IEYRVRHG
+420 EYRVRHG

-441 VERGANGRVIR
+441 VERGPGGRVLR
-452 MVGTRRDISVS
+452 MVGTRRDISAS
-463 KGLEEQRQLAAT
+463 KQQEEQRRLSAM
-475 VFEAASEGIVIF
+475 VFEAASEGIVIL
-487 DPDYALIAVNQ
+487 DPDYVLLAVNQ
-498 AFSRVTGYQIEDLLG
+498 AFSRVTGYQIEDMLG
-513 RNVVE
+513 RNVVD

-530 AIHQALEQHGSWQ
+530 VIHQALEQHGSWQ

-554 LYPQWLQLNVVRDIR
+554 LYPQWLQLNVVRDAR
-569 GNVSHIVGFFADL
+569 GNISHIVGFFADL

-602 GLANRSLFRERLN
+602 GLANRSLFRERLR
-615 EAHQRVR
+615 EAHQRMR
-622 QGGRSLALLHINLD
+622 QGGRSLALVHINLD
-636 RFKLLNDSLGHE
+636 RFKLLNDSLGHDI
-648 VADQMLQKMARRLVN
+648 ADQLLQKMARRLVN

-687 NLSSLARVATR
+687 SLSSLTRVATR
-698 LSTKLRLPLTVEG
+698 LSAKLRLPINVEG
-711 HELVV
+711 HELVL

-723 MLPDNAREI
+723 MLPDSAREI
-732 SALVSQ
+732 PALISQ
-738 SNMAMQHAKHL
+738 SNIAMQHAKHL

-754 QFYTD
+754 QFYTA

-767 RLQLENHLR
+767 RLQLENQLR
-776 KAIEEKQLKVFYQP
+776 KAVEEHQMKVFYQP

-805 VRWDHPTMGRVP
+805 VRWDHPDLGRVP
-817 PGDFIGLAE
+817 PGNFIGLAE
-826 ETGLIGPIGEFVL
+826 EIGLIGPIGEFVL

-852 GLEPIRVSVNLSV
+852 GLPAIRVSVNLSV

-875 LVRQV
+875 QVRGV

-887 PHYLEL
+887 PHFLEL
-893 ELTESQLLDSV
+893 ELTESHLLDSV
-904 EHIIAT
+904 EHIVST

-954 GEGGEDAAIT
+954 SEGGADAAIT

-978 VAEGVERPEQ
+978 VAEGVEHPGQ
-988 LEFLKAE
+988 LAFLKE
-995 LCDEV
+995 QKCDEV

-1005 SRPVEAFAVA
+1005 SRPVEAEGLAA
-1015 ELLRADNPFA
+1015 LLRAGTL

>member
-1 MKESWR
+1 
-7 TTGQSL
+7 
-13 AASLDGPRFCGF
+13 
-25 ERLQRAIFFAVFMI
+25 
-39 WSSLVRAIACVCSVE
+39 
-54 FRARMLTIIRT
+54 
-65 RTLPM
+65 M
-70 TLSSSLSGPLVEPRV
+70 TLSFDLSGPTVEPRV

-121 GLLWSPQRYLLVS
+121 GLLWSPQRYFLVS
-134 IWLIWLLSLVALR
+134 VWLVWLLSLVALR

-154 DSAMPSRQAQPIWR
+154 DSAIPNRQAQPIWR

-175 AISGLT
+175 GLTGLT
-181 LAAAGIALVPTDS
+181 LAGAGIALAPADN
-194 FLQQAWVFGLI
+194 FIQQAWVFGLI
-205 GAATLSAS
+205 GAAALSAS

-233 AIGYLFWGGD
+233 AIAYMFWGGD
-243 EQQQGWGWLGLI
+243 EQQQGWGWFGLI
-255 LLGSLSVVAWQVN
+255 LLGALSVVAWQVN
-268 RLIQRELMRRFQNQA
+268 RLIDRGLMRRFQNQA
-283 LIEHLQQAQSRS
+283 LIEHLQRAQSCS
-295 ELLNQELAREI
+295 DQLNQKLAKEI
-306 EQRRHAEEE
+306 EQRRRAENE
-315 LREAQV
+315 LREIQV
-321 GLESRVAQRSRELD
+321 DLENRVAQRSLELD

-365 TDEVHHTQL
+365 TDEVHHTQIQ
-374 KELFGI
+374 ELFGL
-380 EPEFVTAMLSHLKP
+380 EPDQVTAILRHLKP
-394 RLHPLDLPP
+394 RLHPEDLPA
-403 LRRALVEHL
+403 LKRALVEHL

-441 VERGANGRVIR
+441 VERAENGRVLR

-463 KGLEEQRQLAAT
+463 KNLEEQRQLAAT

-487 DPDYALIAVNQ
+487 DPNYALIAINQ
-498 AFSRVTGYQIEDLLG
+498 AFSRVTGYAIEDMIG

-524 ARRHYP
+524 ARRHYA
-530 AIHQALEQHGSWQ
+530 AIHQALEQQGSWQ
-543 GELVEARKNGE
+543 GELVETRKNGE
-554 LYPQWLQLNVVRDIR
+554 MYPQWLQLNAVRDSR

-602 GLANRSLFRERLN
+602 GLANRAMFRERLS

-622 QGGRSLALLHINLD
+622 QGGYRSLALLHINLD
-636 RFKLLNDSLGHE
+636 RFKQLNDSLGHE
-648 VADQMLQKMARRLVN
+648 VADQLLQKMARRLVN

-676 DEFAVLFDAYG
+676 DEFAVLFNAYG

-698 LSTKLRLPLTVEG
+698 LATKLRVPVTIEG

-723 MLPDNAREI
+723 LLPDNAREI

-767 RLQLENHLR
+767 RLQLENQLR

-795 TGRLNAAEAL
+795 TGKLNAAEAL

-852 GLEPIRVSVNLSV
+852 GLDAIRVSVNLSV

-880 LEETGLA
+880 LEETGLE
-887 PHYLEL
+887 PRYLEL

-954 GEGGEDAAIT
+954 GEGTEDAAIT

-978 VAEGVERPEQ
+978 VAEGVEHQEQ

-995 LCDEV
+995 RCDEV

-1005 SRPVEAFAVA
+1005 SRPVEAQVLAV
-1015 ELLRADNPFA
+1015 LLRENGVD